1 MTIDHRSNWYLR
13 TSAQRYL
20 PHGLKSWEVTIVD
33 AYSTYTFASPC
44 MQHLCS
50 LQARRLEARW
60 EARDTTEKNEAPQT
74 PPSFFLRPPAA
85 LITAPSSERLL
96 VNDSNVLLHG
106 STRVYGGG
114 SHLSLAHRTACGL
127 THAVRPRTRPHNL
140 EDVLRL
146 QSEHQRLNLL
156 ARVPCKI
163 QPASTALTP
172 TPPRVFAHATS
183 PLTVRQYERVSSPV
197 FVPEPSRTHR
207 SMALQRGLSRAQQ
220 LLKVTRTPRLL
231 SERHWS
237 LAE

>member
-1 MTIDHRSNWYLR
+1 MFIAGAEIGGAVGGARHDRKKRSPTNTPLVFFAPPCS
-13 TSAQRYL
+13 T
-20 PHGLKSWEVTIVD
+20 D
-33 AYSTYTFASPC
+33 YSTI
-44 MQHLCS
+44 
-50 LQARRLEARW
+50 
-60 EARDTTEKNEAPQT
+60 
-74 PPSFFLRPPAA
+74 LRA
-85 LITAPSSERLL
+85 LAGQ
-96 VNDSNVLLHG
+96 DSNVLPHDHG
-106 STRVYGGG
+106 GVWGRESP
-114 SHLSLAHRTACGL
+114 LSPAHRTACGL

-207 SMALQRGLSRAQQ
+207 SMALQRGLSRARQ

>member
-1 MTIDHRSNWYLR
+1 
-13 TSAQRYL
+13 
-20 PHGLKSWEVTIVD
+20 
-33 AYSTYTFASPC
+33 

-60 EARDTTEKNEAPQT
+60 EARDTIEKNEAPQT

-85 LITAPSSERLL
+85 LITAPSSERELI
-96 VNDSNVLLHG
+96 NDSNVLPHDHEGLWGRESPLSPAH
-106 STRVYGGG
+106 SNSLDPVPLNWT
-114 SHLSLAHRTACGL
+114 HLSPAHRTACGL

-172 TPPRVFAHATS
+172 TPPRVFGNIEAV
-183 PLTVRQYERVSSPV
+183 LN
-197 FVPEPSRTHR
+197 
-207 SMALQRGLSRAQQ
+207 M
-220 LLKVTRTPRLL
+220 LLKVTVY
-231 SERHWS
+231 
-237 LAE
+237 

>member
-1 MTIDHRSNWYLR
+1 
-13 TSAQRYL
+13 
-20 PHGLKSWEVTIVD
+20 
-33 AYSTYTFASPC
+33 

-60 EARDTTEKNEAPQT
+60 GARDTTEKNEAPQT

-163 QPASTALTP
+163 PLPARRPHAP
-172 TPPRVFAHATS
+172 TPRRVFAHATS

>member
-1 MTIDHRSNWYLR
+1 MAIDHRSNWYLR

-33 AYSTYTFASPC
+33 AYSTYTFVSPC

-146 QSEHQRLNLL
+146 QSEHQRLSIQIYTTAKPLFNR
-156 ARVPCKI
+156 RVQSTRSI
-163 QPASTALTP
+163 QSRLKPGVI
-172 TPPRVFAHATS
+172 RVDC
-183 PLTVRQYERVSSPV
+183 
-197 FVPEPSRTHR
+197 SRTHP
-207 SMALQRGLSRAQQ
+207 S
-220 LLKVTRTPRLL
+220 TYIRTHP
-231 SERHWS
+231 E
-237 LAE
+237 

>member
-1 MTIDHRSNWYLR
+1 
-13 TSAQRYL
+13 
-20 PHGLKSWEVTIVD
+20 
-33 AYSTYTFASPC
+33 

-60 EARDTTEKNEAPQT
+60 EARDTIEKNEAPQT

-114 SHLSLAHRTACGL
+114 SHLSLARHRTACGL
-127 THAVRPRTRPHNL
+127 THAVRPRTRPPNL